1 MKKTT
6 WLAVVFGVL
15 VLGYI
20 VFSSFRPQGYRC
32 RVCMSFK
39 GGHDCRTASAAT
51 QQEALRTAIT
61 NACAQLSGGV
71 IESNQC
77 ETSPPESVEWLK

>member
-6 WLAVVFGVL
+6 LLAIAFVAA

-20 VFSSFRPQGYRC
+20 VISSLRPAGARV

-39 GGHDCRTASAAT
+39 GGSDCRTASAANR
-51 QQEALRTAIT
+51 QEALRTAVT

-77 ETSPPESVEWLK
+77 ETSTPVSIEWLK